1 VTEALA
7 TETFVALRA
16 LGFGEHD
23 RVAYRVVFQVERI
36 RTTTDLAAAL
46 RKRACDSLRIRPASL
61 HPLRVRQW
69 SVAFTTPALPLR
81 LAVLRSLEGE
91 MQAVAQRHPGAKV
104 IALQPLLGAEAQTAA
119 RPAGAG

>member
-23 RVAYRVVFQVERI
+23 RIAYRVVFQVERV
-36 RTTTDLAAAL
+36 RTTTELAAAL
-46 RKRACDSLRIRPASL
+46 RSRAHDDLRIRPASL

-69 SVAFTTPALPLR
+69 NVAFTTPVLPLR

-91 MQAVAQRHPGAKV
+91 MQAVAQRHPGTQV
-104 IALQPLLGAEAQTAA
+104 VDLQPVLDTTAG
-119 RPAGAG
+119 PGEP